1 MTLKIKRLNED
12 AIMPIRAHKSDAGI
26 DLTCTNIT
34 QELNECGQLI
44 LVYHTGL
51 AVEIPEGYVGLLFQ
65 HSNVY
70 KKSISMTNAVG
81 VIKPGDR
88 GEVIGKFRSTT
99 DVVPAI
105 FKPGER
111 FAQLVVVPYMDI
123 QIEEATELAESD
135 RNENG
140 FGSTGTSAVEVEPA
154 TTREEGSNEG
164 SEELP
169 AADAPIASEQA

>member
-1 MTLKIKRLNED
+1 MTLKIKRLSEE
-12 AIMPIRAHKSDAGI
+12 AILPIRAHNGDAGI
-26 DLTCTNIT
+26 DLTCTHIT

-65 HSNVY
+65 RSSVY
-70 KKSISMTNAVG
+70 KKSITMTNAVG
-81 VIKPGDR
+81 VIDSGYR
-88 GEVIGKFRSTT
+88 GEIMGKFRSTT

-111 FAQLVVVPYMDI
+111 FAQLVIVPYLDV
-123 QIEEATELAESD
+123 QIEEVVELKESD

-164 SEELP
+164 SGELP

>member
-1 MTLKIKRLNED
+1 MTLKIKRLSEE
-12 AIMPIRAHKSDAGI
+12 AILPIRAHKGDAGI
-26 DLTCTNIT
+26 DLTCTHIT

-65 HSNVY
+65 RSSVY

-81 VIKPGDR
+81 VIDSGYR
-88 GEVIGKFRSTT
+88 GEVMGKFRSTT

-111 FAQLVVVPYMDI
+111 FAQLVIVPYLDV
-123 QIEEATELAESD
+123 QIEEATELNESE
-135 RNENG
+135 RNEGG
-140 FGSTGTSAVEVEPA
+140 FGSTGTSAVDSEANSTNTDVENKP
-154 TTREEGSNEG
+154 TD
-164 SEELP
+164 ELP